1 MSKVYLEM
9 CPQCCHTLSDP
20 ANSNFEGFDWMRYNL
35 WPTCTSLVITNRLG
49 SFLLVFVGRT
59 YQLVLKHD
67 VDRYSLHGFF

>member
-1 MSKVYLEM
+1 
-9 CPQCCHTLSDP
+9 
-20 ANSNFEGFDWMRYNL
+20 MRYSL